1 MEPQEKK
8 EKFIPTGAM
17 AFFIA
22 LVVLSLLFW
31 YGIYSLMIERS

>member
-8 EKFIPTGAM
+8 EKFTPKGAM